1 MSSNIIRAST
11 YILPEHTVLVKDEA
25 LLLELDPEDAQ
36 AFASMHVV
44 QSKRVWERYKKEILL
59 GIDVYKRQGYTL
71 QYLTLPVVELIL

>member
-44 QSKRVWERYKKEILL
+44 QSKRVWERYKNENPPWNCSRKNVTISFH
-59 GIDVYKRQGYTL
+59 
-71 QYLTLPVVELIL
+71 YL

>member
-25 LLLELDPEDAQ
+25 LLLELEPEDAQ

-44 QSKRVWERYKKEILL
+44 QSKRVWERYKNEILL
-59 GIDVYKRQGYTL
+59 GIALGKMLLFLFIIFDY
-71 QYLTLPVVELIL
+71 